1 MFLPPINLGS
11 FKPSPATLAQWVY
24 DIWQYLQENPIATQ
38 EDITTYIQNYFETS
52 PEVQEVVG
60 DVVAQYLLDNPPQA
74 PVQSVQ
80 GKTGAVSLTY
90 PDIVPASNA
99 VPVYRAAS
107 APNVS
112 TAQGL
117 YNNGYRLFVNTATQ
131 EIFTISNSGAL
142 TLVGRGKF
150 DGTTVDINTAQGD
163 TTIAEA
169 VTDLDNAVQSN
180 TNSINTIQNTIN
192 GMSISGTWTPT
203 CSRGTVT
210 ASSGVW
216 YRIGK
221 LVILC
226 GQIQFGSNSTTYPI
240 FIDETSLPSIDIQ
253 IPFGGVGR
261 ITGSNPSNLVISTS
275 ETNAN
280 LWVTDN
286 NGAVK
291 ASDVSNKLIVFSMV
305 GYVE

>member
-1 MFLPPINLGS
+1 MAFLPPINMGS

-38 EDITTYIQNYFETS
+38 DDITAYIQNYFETS

-60 DVVAQYLLDNPPQA
+60 EVVAQYLLDNPPQA

-80 GKTGAVSLTY
+80 GKTGAVMLNY

-117 YNNGYRLFVNTATQ
+117 YNNGYRLFVNTTTQ

-142 TLVGRGKF
+142 ALVGRGKF
-150 DGTTVDINTAQGD
+150 DGTTVDLDTTHGD

-169 VTDLDNAVQSN
+169 VNENS
-180 TNSINTIQNTIN
+180 NSITSLTSSIQTSVTNINTQLTALSRPLIFREVVF
-192 GMSISGTWTPT
+192 SGTIAANARFAQMPENYVPTITDYTPVGVVGYYIWAA
-203 CSRGTVT
+203 GTSSSFARAWVQANRKVDIVVI
-210 ASSGVW
+210 ASEVVGSARTVN
-216 YRIGK
+216 GK
-221 LVILC
+221 ILVMYAP
-226 GQIQFGSNSTTYPI
+226 TDYV
-240 FIDETSLPSIDIQ
+240 D
-253 IPFGGVGR
+253 
-261 ITGSNPSNLVISTS
+261 
-275 ETNAN
+275 TNASEPS
-280 LWVTDN
+280 
-286 NGAVK
+286 AP
-291 ASDVSNKLIVFSMV
+291 
-305 GYVE
+305 

>member
-1 MFLPPINLGS
+1 MGFLPPINLGS

-38 EDITTYIQNYFETS
+38 ADITTYIQNYFETS
-52 PEVQEVVG
+52 PEVQEIVG

-99 VPVYRAAS
+99 VPVYRAAN

-142 TLVGRGKF
+142 ALVGRGKF
-150 DGTTVDINTAQGD
+150 DGTNIDVNTEQGD
-163 TTIAEA
+163 TTISEALNELNGTITAVNTLVQSKITSIIQVDGENGEPQTFNAGQSKNIGDAAPA
-169 VTDLDNAVQSN
+169 VTLPGGYTAFMTVYIS
-180 TNSINTIQNTIN
+180 TGNSDIMPVNI
-192 GMSISGTWTPT
+192 GTPWFRNVGT
-203 CSRGTVT
+203 STVT
-210 ASSGVW
+210 NVTFRRRVW
-216 YRIGK
+216 AY
-221 LVILC
+221 
-226 GQIQFGSNSTTYPI
+226 S
-240 FIDETSLPSIDIQ
+240 
-253 IPFGGVGR
+253 
-261 ITGSNPSNLVISTS
+261 
-275 ETNAN
+275 
-280 LWVTDN
+280 
-286 NGAVK
+286 K
-291 ASDVSNKLIVFSMV
+291 A
-305 GYVE
+305 